1 MIDEYFLEH
10 PQAKLAVLA
19 LAAVYIWFMIL
30 VPLFML
36 FKKGT
41 SDKDPPKGIT
51 FFRLVI
57 GAIPLGVVAWYYW
70 QAIHQPPPEPP
81 KPEFDWE
88 GFSNKLTS
96 EVDRVEKLL
105 GNPRVYYV
113 AAPQPTQQK

>member
-10 PQAKLAVLA
+10 PQAKLAVMA

-88 GFSNKLTS
+88 GFSEQFKKRI
-96 EVDRVEKLL
+96 DDVEERLA
-105 GNPRVYYV
+105 NPKVFYLNPPV
-113 AAPQPTQQK
+113 QK